1 MPNLGLNLF
10 NLYKQYFK
18 LFIMT
23 KIQYE
28 VDINA
33 SVEQVF
39 EYYTNPDNIKKAWP
53 QDIVKESES
62 LSGSKNE
69 EGSEMKVK
77 GEFMGREDE
86 MILEVSDKE
95 QNKRLITEQ
104 KDGPFK
110 SWISTQEFN
119 PSNGQSTHIRHIIEY
134 ELPNTGKI
142 ANFLTGDQ
150 AKNKIQQ
157 SLQQAAQTV
166 KQKLESNSVRS

>member
-1 MPNLGLNLF
+1 
-10 NLYKQYFK
+10 
-18 LFIMT
+18 MT

-28 VDINA
+28 LDINTP
-33 SVEQVF
+33 VEQVF
-39 EYYTNPDNIKKAWP
+39 EYYTNPDNIQKAWP

-95 QNKRLITEQ
+95 QNKRLVTEQ
-104 KDGPFK
+104 KNGPFK

-119 PSNGQSTHIRHIIEY
+119 QSNGQSTHIRHIIEY
-134 ELPNTGKI
+134 ELPTTGKI
-142 ANFLTGDQ
+142 ANLLTGDQ
-150 AKNKIQQ
+150 AKYKIQQ

-166 KQKLESNSVRS
+166 KQKLESQSA